1 MPQPPDLRTQAF
13 AFARDTSELLNG
25 TITDG
30 IRMRVLVSRDGAAGW
45 MGYKINAVEDLPG
58 DLVPLT
64 LGRHAHCFLHV
75 IHTLTLDE
83 AGEYL
88 QATKTSYGVYVGAAN
103 LDEAELLVRY
113 DYDRE
118 PDHSYADAHMQ
129 VRGESKAVDYLNE
142 KLGQSKTLEKLHF
155 PVGGRR
161 YRPALEDI
169 VEFLISEDYVAHRD
183 DWRDTIGYHRTNFHR
198 RQLRAAIRQ
207 DPDTAAS
214 ALGDVGYSVADPPER
229 LAT

>member
-1 MPQPPDLRTQAF
+1 
-13 AFARDTSELLNG
+13 
-25 TITDG
+25 
-30 IRMRVLVSRDGAAGW
+30 
-45 MGYKINAVEDLPG
+45 MGYRINAVEDLPG
-58 DLVPLT
+58 ELIPLT
-64 LGRHAHCFLHV
+64 LGQAANCYLHV

-88 QATKTSYGVYVGAAN
+88 QATKTGYGVYVGSPS
-103 LDEAELLVRY
+103 LDEAHLLVRY

-118 PDHSYADAHMQ
+118 PDHPYADAHMQ
-129 VRGESKAVDYLNE
+129 VRGDSQAVEVLNE
-142 KLGQSKTLEKLHF
+142 RLGLSKSLEKLHF

-169 VEFLISEDYVAHRD
+169 VEFLIAEGFAQSRD

-207 DPDTAAS
+207 DPTTAAQGLS
-214 ALGDVGYSVADPPER
+214 DLGYKVRAPAGD
-229 LAT
+229 

>member
-25 TITDG
+25 TVTDG
-30 IRMRVLVSRDGAAGW
+30 IRMRALVGRDGAVGW

-64 LGRHAHCFLHV
+64 LGRQAHCFLHV

-83 AGEYL
+83 AREYL
-88 QATKTSYGVYVGAAN
+88 QATKTSYGVYVGASN
-103 LDEAELLVRY
+103 LDDAELLVRY

-118 PDHSYADAHMQ
+118 PDHAYADAHMQ
-129 VRGESKAVDYLNE
+129 VRGDSRAVEYLNE
-142 KLGQSKTLEKLHF
+142 KLALSKSLERLHF

-169 VEFLISEDYVAHRD
+169 IEFLIVEGLVQSRD
-183 DWRDTIGYHRTNFHR
+183 DWRDSVGYHRTMFHR

-207 DPDTAAS
+207 DPDVAAG
-214 ALGDVGYSVADPPER
+214 ALAEVGYSVTDPPSD
-229 LAT
+229 